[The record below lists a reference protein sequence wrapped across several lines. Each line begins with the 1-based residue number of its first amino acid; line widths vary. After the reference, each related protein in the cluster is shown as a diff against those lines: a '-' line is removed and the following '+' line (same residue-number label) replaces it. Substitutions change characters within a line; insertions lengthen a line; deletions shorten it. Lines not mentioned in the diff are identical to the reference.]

1 MKNIIP
7 ILLASCLFLAS
18 CNNDDNTYYYDMYL
32 AIEIVD
38 NQGNNLL
45 GSSSSLI
52 HEGETK
58 AIFGNRECY
67 LDSQEDDR
75 HTFRHI
81 IDGTNSHIKIGC
93 WWGDSKNTRTVI
105 DWGGDIERDVIVFSY
120 DSPLNG
126 SDSPEHD
133 YRYPYSITINGKEPE
148 LNKDTGHYI
157 YVKEIK

>member
-58 AIFGNRECY
+58 ASFGTKECY
-67 LDSQEDDR
+67 LDTQEDDR
-75 HTFRHI
+75 YTFRHI
-81 IDGTNSHIKIGC
+81 IDETNSHIKIGC
-93 WWGDSKNTRTVI
+93 WWGDRKNNKITI
-105 DWGGDIERDVIVFSY
+105 NWGGDIKKDIIIFSY
-120 DSPLNG
+120 DSPLDG

-133 YRYPYSITINGKEPE
+133 YRYPYSITINGKELE

-157 YVKEIK
+157 YGKEIK